1 MTKDTETKTV
11 EQPEVVAPIVVSI
24 PEMMDAYFQMTGLKL
39 DRNCHMDSE
48 FVEKWYNTKYIT
60 GIHNRY
66 VLPKGVT
73 ITHYEDGVVYKNTNI
88 TDEIA
93 ERLIKENKQYKKL
106 FIDLGE

>member
-1 MTKDTETKTV
+1 MTEDKNTKEV
-11 EQPEVVAPIVVSI
+11 VQAEQPVSSKI
-24 PEMMDAYFQMTGLKL
+24 SVLEMMDAYFQMTGLKL

-73 ITHYEDGVVYKNTNI
+73 ITHYKDGIVYKNTNI

>member
-11 EQPEVVAPIVVSI
+11 EQPVAVAPIEVSI
-24 PEMMDAYFQMTGLKL
+24 PEMMNAYFQMTGLKL
-39 DRNCHMDSE
+39 DPKCHLDSE
-48 FVEKWYNTKYIT
+48 FVEKWYQTKYIS
-60 GIHNRY
+60 GVHNRY

-73 ITHYEDGVVYKNTNI
+73 ITHYVDGIIYKNTNI

-93 ERLIKENKQYKKL
+93 ERLMEENEAYRKL

>member
-1 MTKDTETKTV
+1 MTEDKNTKEV
-11 EQPEVVAPIVVSI
+11 VQAEQPVPSKISVL
-24 PEMMDAYFQMTGLKL
+24 EMMDAYFQMTGLKL

-60 GIHNRY
+60 GVHNRY

-73 ITHYEDGVVYKNTNI
+73 ITHYEDGIVYKNTNI